1 MNHEKMDAIELITL
15 AAILIAIIFGLL
27 HYLDKPERERLA
39 QVQSGEVELVCL
51 MKDGERVIEPEM
63 VTGFLDGTWLFKN
76 GSAKRCRIIK

>member
-1 MNHEKMDAIELITL
+1 MNHEKIDAIKQITL
-15 AAILIAIIFGLL
+15 AAIVVAIVFGLL
-27 HYLDKPERERLA
+27 HYLNALERGRLA

-63 VTGFLDGTWLFKN
+63 VTGLLDDTWVFKN

>member
-1 MNHEKMDAIELITL
+1 MNHEKIDAIKQITL
-15 AAILIAIIFGLL
+15 AAIVVAIVFGLL
-27 HYLDKPERERLA
+27 HYLNALERDRLA

-63 VTGFLDGTWLFKN
+63 VTGLLDDTWVFKN